1 MIQDANTV
9 RTMYPDPA
17 RSVQLDSKSAAGVQT
32 LLVKHGYTDQRP
44 RSESIDLHSLIRAD
58 GNKQTIAQ
66 EQRMKMIE
74 QAIKSVQGPT
84 TRLDFSIHD
93 KTNDVIIRVVDKETG
108 EVIREIPP
116 EKTLDIL
123 SKLMEIAG
131 LLVDE
136 RV

>member
-1 MIQDANTV
+1 MIQGVNTV
-9 RTMYPDPA
+9 RTMFADPA
-17 RSVQLDSKSAAGVQT
+17 RSVQPESKFAAGVQT
-32 LLVKHGYTDQRP
+32 LPVERGYPDQRP
-44 RSESIDLHSLIRAD
+44 GNESDMNSLIRTD
-58 GNKQTIAQ
+58 SDKPTIAQ

-74 QAIKSVQGPT
+74 EAVKSVQGPT
-84 TRLDFSIHD
+84 TRLDYSIHD

-108 EVIREIPP
+108 EIIREIPP